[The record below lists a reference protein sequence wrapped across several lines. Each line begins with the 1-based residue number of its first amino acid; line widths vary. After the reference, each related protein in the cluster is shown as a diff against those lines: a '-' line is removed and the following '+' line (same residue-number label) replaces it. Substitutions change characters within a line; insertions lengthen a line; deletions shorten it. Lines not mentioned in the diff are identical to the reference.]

1 MTTDE
6 LNVIIRAVGTSN
18 FRSQMQQ
25 CTRSTLKFKASIVA
39 IKVAVSKFTKSALQ
53 FASDLE
59 EVQNVVEVVYGDMSN
74 AVDKWSKTAAKNY
87 GLSETIAK
95 KYAGLYGAMSKSF
108 DFATEDALTMGTTL
122 AGLAGD
128 VASFYNISVEDA
140 YKKLKSVY
148 SGETETL
155 KDIGVVMTQTAL
167 DQYAL
172 AHGYG
177 RTTKEMSE
185 QEKVALRYRFILDK
199 LSEANGDYQR
209 TSHHWANMVRT
220 AKLEIQ
226 SLSGEVGS
234 ELMPAAK
241 IVFSSAVNGIKTVLA
256 YIKTVASGISLI
268 TQGWVASSKSTKVF
282 IAVSVGA
289 AVALMNFNKIVAITK
304 SVTLLASGAI
314 KILNMNLLTTLT
326 AAQALKGALGI
337 VAVVAGVIGAV
348 KLISGISKAFDN
360 MEEKA
365 KKPASSINEMAL
377 SSDNAAESVGNLSDA
392 TKEFSGAAEGI
403 DRFLASFDE
412 VNKINDNS
420 GALGGLVTDDDLLNI
435 DSAIDGIG
443 NLQSE
448 IDNLSL
454 DNSSLDGL
462 SFEGIADSANKFF
475 KNISEKI
482 SRTKDLWN
490 EMINADSFEKG
501 LEAAEKIV
509 GVWLGDDWVKLWD
522 DAGAAMYDIWHEK
535 NWKKKILI
543 LDKFIKDQFSGTQWY
558 AFWNSSWGIVSDC
571 WKLTYDA
578 ITGDIPGLMTDLDS
592 LLTKLQNVYNYWKSF
607 VTGDVKGQ
615 VLSMGGMMLGINF
628 SKTNTPS
635 SSASSSSSSSPST
648 STTTSS
654 SSPSSSASSSAKNA
668 YNQTKKLS
676 DDFIGPRKYAA
687 GGFPNMGEMFIAR
700 ESGPEMVGRIGNRTA
715 VANNEQITTAIYNAV
730 KSAMSETNRG
740 NGSTVLYVDGKVLGK
755 ATVDYINNTT
765 MSSGQSPLVE
775 IG

>member
-6 LNVIIRAVGTSN
+6 LNVIIRAIGTSN

-25 CTRSTLKFKASIVA
+25 CTASTLKLKMAFVA
-39 IKVAVSKFTKSALQ
+39 LATATAKFTKEALKN
-53 FASDLE
+53 ASDLE
-59 EVQNVVEVVYGDMSN
+59 EVQNVVEVVFDDMSES
-74 AVDKWSKTAAKNY
+74 VDKFSKNAIQQY

-95 KYAGLYGAMSKSF
+95 KYIGSFGAMAKSF
-108 DFATEDALTMGTTL
+108 GFTTEEAAKMSTSLT
-122 AGLAGD
+122 GLAGD
-128 VASFYNISVEDA
+128 VASFYNLDSDA
-140 YKKLKSVY
+140 AYTKLKSVFT
-148 SGETETL
+148 GETESL
-155 KDIGVVMTQTAL
+155 KELGVVMTQNAL

-172 AHGYG
+172 EKGYG
-177 RTTKEMSE
+177 KTTKQMTE
-185 QEKVALRYRFILDK
+185 QEKVALRYKFVLDR
-199 LSEANGDYQR
+199 LSQASGDYAN
-209 TSHHWANMVRT
+209 TSDHWANMVRT

-256 YIKTVASGISLI
+256 YMKPVASGISLI

-348 KLISGISKAFDN
+348 KLISGISKALDN

-435 DSAIDGIG
+435 DSAIEGIG
-443 NLQSE
+443 DLQSE
-448 IDNLSL
+448 IDNL
-454 DNSSLDGL
+454 SLDGL

-543 LDKFIKDQFSGTQWY
+543 LDKFIKDQFSGTPWY

-571 WKLTYDA
+571 WKLTYDV
-578 ITGDIPGLMTDLDS
+578 ITGDIPGIMTELDG

-615 VLSMGGMMLGINF
+615 LLSMGGMMLGINF
-628 SKTNTPS
+628 SKTNTA
-635 SSASSSSSSSPST
+635 SSAE
-648 STTTSS
+648 
-654 SSPSSSASSSAKNA
+654 NA
-668 YNQTKKLS
+668 YNQTKDLP
-676 DDFIGPRKYAA
+676 DNFIGPRKYAA
-687 GGFPNMGEMFIAR
+687 GGFPDVGEMFIAR
-700 ESGPEMVGRIGNRTA
+700 ESGPEMVGKIGNKTA
-715 VANNEQITTAIYNAV
+715 VANNDQITTAIYNAV
-730 KSAMSETNRG
+730 KSAMGGASSGIPVILKINER
-740 NGSTVLYVDGKVLGK
+740 VLGQ
-755 ATVDYINNTT
+755 AVIEHINNTT
-765 MSSGQSPLVE
+765 MSSGQSPLIE
-775 IG
+775 LGG